1 MEVKDVI
8 ILTPGTFE
16 HSAVYPE
23 LRFSADQQD
32 GYAYYLHGDKEYK
45 VTTCIR
51 FKGLEAD
58 AIVMIDLNK
67 DSFVGQK
74 GLEFY
79 VGTSRA
85 KHFLDL
91 ICNVAGEDYYEI
103 AHSLDPNAPKRDD
116 PIRMKRILA
125 DIFAAT
131 ME

>member
-1 MEVKDVI
+1 MKDVI
-8 ILTPGTFE
+8 ILTPGIFE
-16 HSAVYPE
+16 YSAIHDDM
-23 LRFSADQQD
+23 RFSADPQD
-32 GYAYYLHGDKEYK
+32 GYAYYQHGEVEYK

-51 FKGLEAD
+51 FKGLEAE

-91 ICNVAGEDYYEI
+91 ICEVESTDYYDV

-125 DIFAAT
+125 DIFAASI
-131 ME
+131 E